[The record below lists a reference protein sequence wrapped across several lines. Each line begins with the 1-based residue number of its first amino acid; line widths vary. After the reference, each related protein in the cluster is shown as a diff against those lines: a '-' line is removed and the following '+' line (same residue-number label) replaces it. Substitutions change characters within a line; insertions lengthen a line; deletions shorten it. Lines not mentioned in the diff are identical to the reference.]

1 MKKSNPLFR
10 FFGDETHYEH
20 LFFLFLTLVMVGIYI
35 VAITSSTALHP
46 VWKLVLFTLIMNVHI
61 ALYWVAGWVYQHRR
75 WLGLYIVLQLG
86 LVFSLIML
94 CRVVGIIFGM
104 YPGLLGLLI
113 GAPLKRFLKALVI
126 LSVLLVSA
134 LNYILISGMANLGW
148 WLLSMVP
155 VAIFTT
161 LYVFLYIRQAEARER
176 AQKLLADL
184 EVANR
189 QLSDYAAQVEDLTLA
204 AERQRMAREL
214 HDTLSQGLAGL
225 ILQLEAVDAHL
236 GNQRT
241 ERARAILQQSMEKA
255 RGTLAEARQVIDD
268 LRRSVEHDLIDQVRQ
283 ECEHFSS
290 STGIPCELQ
299 MDLVTAIPDEVAEVA
314 NKVISEALANIARH
328 AQASRVSLRI
338 ASSASG
344 KGMTIEI
351 GDNGIGFEPEAV
363 EAGHYGLLGMRE
375 RVRLAGGHLTI
386 DSAKGKGTR
395 LLIDLPF
402 DRAAEP
408 EYMSSEPKSEAGV

>member
-1 MKKSNPLFR
+1 
-10 FFGDETHYEH
+10 
-20 LFFLFLTLVMVGIYI
+20 
-35 VAITSSTALHP
+35 
-46 VWKLVLFTLIMNVHI
+46 
-61 ALYWVAGWVYQHRR
+61 
-75 WLGLYIVLQLG
+75 
-86 LVFSLIML
+86 
-94 CRVVGIIFGM
+94 
-104 YPGLLGLLI
+104 
-113 GAPLKRFLKALVI
+113 
-126 LSVLLVSA
+126 
-134 LNYILISGMANLGW
+134 
-148 WLLSMVP
+148 
-155 VAIFTT
+155 
-161 LYVFLYIRQAEARER
+161 
-176 AQKLLADL
+176 
-184 EVANR
+184 
-189 QLSDYAAQVEDLTLA
+189 
-204 AERQRMAREL
+204 
-214 HDTLSQGLAGL
+214 LAGL

-255 RGTLAEARQVIDD
+255 RGTLAEARQVIDN

-328 AQASRVSLRI
+328 ARASRVSLRI
-338 ASSASG
+338 ASPASG

-386 DSAKGKGTR
+386 NSAKGKGTC

-402 DRAAEP
+402 NRAAEP